1 LSFNH
6 RLPYNELAQS
16 SESLTIG
23 DTMPQTKIILTST
36 NQVIEVQIH
45 VGDRLISTQYFEPAF
60 GQSINS
66 LLNDLASDL
75 INQFDFDDSLSI
87 EYETLDFDDQP
98 ILFHHYSLV
107 A

>member
-1 LSFNH
+1 M
-6 RLPYNELAQS
+6 
-16 SESLTIG
+16 T
-23 DTMPQTKIILTST
+23 QTKIILTST
-36 NQVIEVQIH
+36 DRVIEVQIH

-75 INQFDFDDSLSI
+75 INQFDDDSLSI
-87 EYETLDFDDQP
+87 EYETLDLDDEQP